1 MSTLIVYYSRT
12 GHTRTIARELADA
25 LSADLEGIR
34 ETKSRTGMMGYLS
47 AGKDATLKKAMPI
60 EPTSINPSTYDLV
73 IIGTPVWAFTMAS
86 GIRTWLTEHG
96 KDLKK
101 VAFFATMGG
110 RGDERTFAHMQEL
123 CGQAP
128 IATATFID
136 KKIAKGEYK
145 EDLDTFVK
153 KFIS

>member
-1 MSTLIVYYSRT
+1 MPTLIVYYSRT

-25 LSADLEGIR
+25 LQADLEEIR
-34 ETKSRTGMMGYLS
+34 ETKSREGMAGYIS
-47 AGKDATLKKAMPI
+47 AGKDATLKKATPI
-60 EPTSINPSTYDLV
+60 EPTSIDPNTYDLV

-96 KDLKK
+96 KNLKK

-110 RGDERTFAHMQEL
+110 RGDERTFARMQEL
-123 CGQAP
+123 SQAP

-145 EDLDTFVK
+145 EELDEFVK

>member
-1 MSTLIVYYSRT
+1 MQTLIVYYTRT
-12 GHTRTIARELADA
+12 GYTKTIALELADV
-25 LSADLEGIR
+25 LSAELEEIK
-34 ETKSRTGMMGYLS
+34 ETKSRAGMVGYLS
-47 AGKDATLKKAMPI
+47 AGKDATLQKATPI
-60 EPTSINPSTYDLV
+60 EFSDIDPITYDLV

-86 GIRTWLTEHG
+86 GVRTWLTKHG

-110 RGDERTFAHMQEL
+110 NGDQRTFTHMQKL

-145 EDLDTFVK
+145 EQLDAFVK
-153 KFIS
+153 KII

>member
-1 MSTLIVYYSRT
+1 MKTLIVYYSRT

-25 LSADLEGIR
+25 LQADLEEIR
-34 ETKSRTGMMGYLS
+34 ETKSREGMAGYIS
-47 AGKDATLKKAMPI
+47 AGKDATLKKATPI
-60 EPTSINPSTYDLV
+60 EPTSIDPNTYDLV

-96 KDLKK
+96 KNLKK

-110 RGDERTFAHMQEL
+110 RGDERTFARMQEL
-123 CGQAP
+123 SQAP

-145 EDLDTFVK
+145 EELDEFVK

>member
-1 MSTLIVYYSRT
+1 MPTLIVYYSRT
-12 GHTRTIARELADA
+12 GHTMTIARELADA
-25 LSADLEGIR
+25 LQADLEEIR
-34 ETKSRTGMMGYLS
+34 ETKSRKGMAGYLS
-47 AGKDATLKKAMPI
+47 AGKDATLKKATPI
-60 EPTSINPSTYDLV
+60 EPTSIDHGTYDLV

-110 RGDERTFAHMQEL
+110 RGDQRTFAHMQEL

-136 KKIAKGEYK
+136 KNIAKGEYK
-145 EDLDTFVK
+145 DQLDEFVK
-153 KFIS
+153 KFI